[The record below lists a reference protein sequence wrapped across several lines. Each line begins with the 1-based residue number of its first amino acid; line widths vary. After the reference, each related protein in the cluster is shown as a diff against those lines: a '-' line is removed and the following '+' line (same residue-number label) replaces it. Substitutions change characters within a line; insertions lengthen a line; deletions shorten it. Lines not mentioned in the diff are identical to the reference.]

1 MKPRLGIYIHIPFCA
16 SKCSYCDFYSLA
28 GCEEQMPNY
37 HQALI
42 AHLEESAR
50 GIRNYEVDSVYFGGG
65 TPSYYGAEHLLEIF
79 DVLKRNG
86 NVRMDAEVTVECNP
100 DSMRFKDLRLLRQEG
115 VTRLSVGVQATNND
129 LLKLI
134 GRRHTFQQ
142 AELAFSAARK
152 AGFDNISLD
161 LIYGLPSQ
169 TKSDWA
175 ESLARIVEMHPEHI
189 SCYGLKLEEGTPMY
203 REYKNSPVLP
213 SEDEQADMYSYAAE
227 MLERYGYRQ
236 YEISNFCAPGFES
249 LHNLKYWNLDDYMGF
264 GPGAHSCVGNLRY
277 SFVKD
282 LKRYISGVERKV
294 SIIDE
299 YQLVDPL
306 ERSVEYLMLSMRT
319 NRGVSEEDYR
329 IRTQSDWKP
338 IHRVLQAFAE
348 KGWAEQTDGRWHFTV
363 PGFLISNTL
372 IGILLEAQAS
382 GRADSIPWMGDA
394 EKQERKIILPKGEE
408 ELFAELY
415 EAKHKARRE
424 GAARREAA
432 EEPEEY
438 PAEPEEAPETEPAQD
453 PEDYPEEYE
462 EAMWP
467 TTE

>member
-28 GCEEQMPNY
+28 GCDKLMPDY
-37 HQALI
+37 HRALT
-42 AHLEESAR
+42 AHLMESAK
-50 GIRNYEVDSVYFGGG
+50 GIKNYEVDSVYFGGG
-65 TPSYYGAEHLLEIF
+65 TPSYYGAEHLMELF

-86 NVRMDAEVTVECNP
+86 NVRLDAEVTVECNP
-100 DSMRFKDLRLLRQEG
+100 DSTTLKDLKLLRQEG
-115 VTRLSVGVQATNND
+115 VTRLSIGVQASNND

-142 AELAFSAARK
+142 AEMTLENARR
-152 AGFDNISLD
+152 AGFDNVSLD

-169 TKSDWA
+169 TKNDWA
-175 ESLARIVEMHPEHI
+175 ETLAKVVELHPEHL
-189 SCYGLKLEEGTPMY
+189 SCYGLKLEEGTAMY
-203 REYKNSPVLP
+203 REYKDSPILP
-213 SEDEQADMYSYAAE
+213 TEDEQADMYSYAAE
-227 MLERYGYRQ
+227 MLERYGYKQ

-299 YQLVDPL
+299 YEEVSPL
-306 ERSVEYLMLSMRT
+306 ERSVEYLMLAMRT
-319 NRGVSEEDYR
+319 NRGISEEDYR
-329 IRTQSDWKP
+329 VRCQSDWKP
-338 IHRVLQAFAE
+338 ISRVLRAFAE

-372 IGILLEAQAS
+372 IGILLETQAS
-382 GRADSIPWMGDA
+382 GRAEGIPWMSEA
-394 EKQERKIILPKGEE
+394 EKAEEKIILPKGED
-408 ELFAELY
+408 ELFTELY
-415 EAKHKARRE
+415 EKRKSRGNSE
-424 GAARREAA
+424 A
-432 EEPEEY
+432 EET
-438 PAEPEEAPETEPAQD
+438 EAD
-453 PEDYPEEYE
+453 PDDK
-462 EAMWP
+462 
-467 TTE
+467 